1 MIRHTVLF
9 QFKPDFPPADRQA
22 WIDGLNNMA
31 GKIPGM
37 LSLSHG
43 PDVLSTER
51 SFDYAIVADFESVE
65 DIAVYNTH
73 PLHEPLKA
81 YSFPNSRQIL
91 AVDFH
96 LPDTSP
102 APIETTQS

>member
-9 QFKPDFPPADRQA
+9 QFKPDFPPAERQA
-22 WIDGLNNMA
+22 WIDGLNHMA
-31 GKIPGM
+31 GRIPGM

-81 YSFPNSRQIL
+81 YSFPNSQQIL
-91 AVDFH
+91 SVDFH
-96 LPDTSP
+96 LGDTS
-102 APIETTQS
+102 AATTKTTQS